1 MYIYRLHLPSASRKL
16 LHFSK
21 FVKNCWFLFWH
32 RQKEICIKY
41 ALLPLPEF
49 LGTECRWQHRML
61 WILYDSFPGNLVQD
75 KSERIWRLMAVAPW
89 PGSLVMVQPGD
100 YCPLPHTGV
109 GAAQVF
115 TQLHQPSL
123 HHTTAPSCPMTL
135 HSYQFDDQD
144 PATINLG
151 LAVWVQVS
159 TAATLGQG
167 WHFLMQ
173 WQSTKLTP
181 ILSTQL

>member
-49 LGTECRWQHRML
+49 LGTECQWQHRML

-100 YCPLPHTGV
+100 YCPLPPHWCWGCSSFHTITPAQ
-109 GAAQVF
+109 AAP
-115 TQLHQPSL
+115 HY
-123 HHTTAPSCPMTL
+123 CPL
-135 HSYQFDDQD
+135 LPPD
-144 PATINLG
+144 PPFISIWWPRSSHN
-151 LAVWVQVS
+151 
-159 TAATLGQG
+159 
-167 WHFLMQ
+167 
-173 WQSTKLTP
+173 
-181 ILSTQL
+181 

>member
-1 MYIYRLHLPSASRKL
+1 MYIYCLHLPSASRKL

-41 ALLPLPEF
+41 ALLLLPEF
-49 LGTECRWQHRML
+49 LGTECQWQHRML

-115 TQLHQPSL
+115 TQLHQPS
-123 HHTTAPSCPMTL
+123 TTLLLPAPWPSI
-135 HSYQFDDQD
+135 H
-144 PATINLG
+144 INLMTKIQPQLTSAG
-151 LAVWVQVS
+151 LCGYRWVLPRLWDKDD
-159 TAATLGQG
+159 T
-167 WHFLMQ
+167 F
-173 WQSTKLTP
+173 
-181 ILSTQL
+181 